1 MSVWKEK
8 RLDELCSFISRG
20 ITPQY
25 VEAGLPV
32 INQKCIR
39 DNRVNLN
46 LCRFTNAS
54 QKIDSRK
61 HIRYGDILI
70 NSTGT
75 GTLGRV
81 AIFRENVSPITADG
95 HVTILHVKEGTS
107 SIYLG
112 YYLHSV
118 EKIIENFG
126 RGSTNQLELSVSDLS
141 RIKIMTP
148 DLPTQNRIA
157 DILSTYDDL
166 IENNSRR
173 IALLEQA
180 AQELYKEWFVRFRFP
195 GYENTKFENGLPTG
209 WVIRRLEFFGEI
221 ETGKTPSM
229 AISENYGNDFLFIKT
244 PDMHGN
250 VFVIETEEMLSSRG
264 NDSQPKK
271 LIPANS
277 IMVTCIGTGG
287 IVAINAESAHTNQQI
302 NSIIPRNNTDV
313 EWLFFTCKALKPTI
327 ELFGATGTTMTNLSK
342 GKFSKLKVLDPG
354 DNLRE
359 LYHTASFPMLK
370 LIKTL
375 MYQNRDL
382 IHQRDLL
389 LPRLMNGQWE
399 V

>member
-81 AIFRENVSPITADG
+81 AIFRENISPITADG

-118 EKIIENFG
+118 EKVIENFG

-166 IENNSRR
+166 IENNNRR
-173 IALLEQA
+173 ITLLEQA

-313 EWLFFTCKALKPTI
+313 EWLFFTGSVKYFSQNGLQAL
-327 ELFGATGTTMTNLSK
+327 A
-342 GKFSKLKVLDPG
+342 
-354 DNLRE
+354 
-359 LYHTASFPMLK
+359 
-370 LIKTL
+370 
-375 MYQNRDL
+375 
-382 IHQRDLL
+382 
-389 LPRLMNGQWE
+389 
-399 V
+399 

>member
-1 MSVWKEK
+1 MLKMQTR
-8 RLDELCSFISRG
+8 RLGNVAPFKYGKSLTAERRLSGQYDVYSSAGVCGRSNLYLANEG
-20 ITPQY
+20 IIIGRKGSIGTVFYSKTPFY
-25 VEAGLPV
+25 
-32 INQKCIR
+32 CI
-39 DNRVNLN
+39 DTT
-46 LCRFTNAS
+46 FY
-54 QKIDSRK
+54 ID
-61 HIRYGDILI
+61 
-70 NSTGT
+70 
-75 GTLGRV
+75 RV
-81 AIFRENVSPITADG
+81 AEDCDMKYIF
-95 HVTILHVKEGTS
+95 
-107 SIYLG
+107 
-112 YYLHSV
+112 YYLKLLHL
-118 EKIIENFG
+118 EKYNTDAAVPGLNRSLAEKLKLCI
-126 RGSTNQLELSVSDLS
+126 
-141 RIKIMTP
+141 P
-148 DLPTQNRIA
+148 DLPTQQRIA

-166 IENNSRR
+166 IENNNRR
-173 IALLEQA
+173 IALLEQS

-195 GYENTKFENGLPTG
+195 GYENAKFENGLPTG
-209 WVIRRLEFFGEI
+209 WVIRRLESFGEI

-229 AISENYGNDFLFIKT
+229 SISENYGNDFLFIKT

-250 VFVIETEEMLSSRG
+250 VFVIETEEMLSTRG

-271 LIPANS
+271 RIPANS

-302 NSIIPRNNTDV
+302 NSIIPHNNTDV

-359 LYHTASFPMLK
+359 LYHTASFPILK

-389 LPRLMNGQWE
+389 LPRLMNGHWE

>member
-1 MSVWKEK
+1 MINIQYRFLSTVCQYRTDRTSISNANVLNYISTENMRSDKQGVSIASSLPDTQSLSVYLK
-8 RLDELCSFISRG
+8 
-20 ITPQY
+20 
-25 VEAGLPV
+25 
-32 INQKCIR
+32 N
-39 DNRVNLN
+39 
-46 LCRFTNAS
+46 
-54 QKIDSRK
+54 
-61 HIRYGDILI
+61 DILI
-70 NSTGT
+70 SNIRPYFKKIWFATKNGTCSNDVLVLKPLKNSYPKFLYYVLSDNNFFSYATVTSKGT
-75 GTLGRV
+75 KM
-81 AIFRENVSPITADG
+81 P
-95 HVTILHVKEGTS
+95 
-107 SIYLG
+107 
-112 YYLHSV
+112 
-118 EKIIENFG
+118 
-126 RGSTNQLELSVSDLS
+126 RGS
-141 RIKIMTP
+141 KHAIMKYLVP
-148 DLPTQNRIA
+148 NFSFSSQKHIA

-166 IENNSRR
+166 IENNNRR
-173 IALLEQA
+173 ITLLEQA

-209 WVIRRLEFFGEI
+209 WVIRRLESFGEI

-229 AISENYGNDFLFIKT
+229 SISENYGNDFLFIKT

-250 VFVIETEEMLSSRG
+250 VFVIETEEMLSTRG

-302 NSIIPRNNTDV
+302 NSIIPHNNTDV

-389 LPRLMNGQWE
+389 LPRLINGQWE